1 MTGSPWTDLDTATG
15 NKNLYLEPTV
25 ASTLTNLYSPY
36 QASLQAIIDDRLDN
50 TTGYFGTSANEI
62 ATCLSGAFNS
72 CGTTLTTYTTQQL
85 SQANAFIQTAN
96 DAATALTNR
105 DSSA

>member
-1 MTGSPWTDLDTATG
+1 MTNPWNDLDAATG
-15 NKNLYLEPTV
+15 KKNLYLEPSV
-25 ASTLTNLYSPY
+25 ASTLNNAYTPY

-50 TTGYFGTSANEI
+50 TTGYFGTPANEI
-62 ATCLSGAFNS
+62 AVCLSGVFNS
-72 CGTTLTTYTTQQL
+72 CGNTLTTYTKQQL

-96 DAATALTNR
+96 DAATALTNH